1 MECTKERENV
11 VMVCDGYRMTQWWK
25 RMNRNKNSKV
35 LDFKSYKDNK
45 PSFTREEAIRHLS
58 SISSIYLKKFG
69 EEMHK
74 TDRQMLDESIK
85 IVDGYYDYIK
95 WQK

>member
-1 MECTKERENV
+1 
-11 VMVCDGYRMTQWWK
+11 
-25 RMNRNKNSKV
+25 MNRNKNSKV
-35 LDFKSYKDNK
+35 IDLKSYRDNK

-95 WQK
+95 WLK